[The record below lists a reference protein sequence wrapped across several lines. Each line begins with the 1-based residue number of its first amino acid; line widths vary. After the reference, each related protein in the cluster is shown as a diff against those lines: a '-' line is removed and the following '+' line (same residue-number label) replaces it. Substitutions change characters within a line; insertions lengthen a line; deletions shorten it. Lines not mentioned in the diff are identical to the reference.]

1 MAKRV
6 CVIEDDELQRQA
18 LALTLREAGYEV
30 FEADD
35 GEGGIDLVRRE
46 KPDVVIT
53 DILMPKTEGIETIQ
67 KIRAISPDIRIVA
80 ISGGG
85 RVSLELNL
93 NLARQFGA
101 HVCLSKPI
109 APGKLCAAI
118 EGS

>member
-6 CVIEDDELQRQA
+6 CVIEDDELQRRT
-18 LALTLREAGYEV
+18 LALILREAGYEV
-30 FEADD
+30 LEADD
-35 GEGGIDLVRRE
+35 GDVGIDLVRHER
-46 KPDVVIT
+46 PDVVIT

-101 HVCLSKPI
+101 HACLSKPI
-109 APGKLCAAI
+109 AKSKLCAAI
-118 EGS
+118 EGV